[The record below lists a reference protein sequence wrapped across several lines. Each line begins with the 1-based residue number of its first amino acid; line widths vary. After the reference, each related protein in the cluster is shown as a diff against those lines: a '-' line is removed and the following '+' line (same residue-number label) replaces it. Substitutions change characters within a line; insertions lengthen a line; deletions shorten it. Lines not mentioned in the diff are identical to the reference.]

1 MYEDSTGQNH
11 IMDLNNI
18 TALGILALLI
28 ILTDRWVVRM
38 FRAFTK
44 HLERREL
51 ADQQLMLVMMQC
63 SESLLAIRES
73 LSAPVLPE

>member
-1 MYEDSTGQNH
+1 
-11 IMDLNNI
+11 MDLNNL
-18 TALGILALLI
+18 TPLAIVAILI

-51 ADQQLMLVMMQC
+51 ADQQLMLIMLEC
-63 SESLLAIRES
+63 SESLLAIKES
-73 LSAPVLPE
+73 TSFSVLPEE